1 MRMRTRLALGREGM
15 ENVAH
20 GAETD
25 HKQTKLGLGLQISI
39 FSQRLKSLV
48 RP

>member
-1 MRMRTRLALGREGM
+1 VGDAQRGDGREGM

-39 FSQRLKSLV
+39 FSQRLL
-48 RP
+48 RAIGY